1 MFYVSRL
8 ALVVPAI
15 AGVALILPGCG
26 KAEDETANTQPGGD
40 GTGTGTGEE
49 LSDGDGNDSGGIT
62 LGGKKSGGMR
72 PNRNGN
78 GVQEERE
85 KEVVFD

>member
-1 MFYVSRL
+1 MVL
-8 ALVVPAI
+8 PAI

-26 KAEDETANTQPGGD
+26 KAEDETAGD

-49 LSDGDGNDSGGIT
+49 VLDGNGNDSGGIT

-78 GVQEERE
+78 GNGVQQEERE
-85 KEVVFD
+85 GIVMD